1 VLAVTG
7 SPSIATSFIQGD
19 NLMKSLIKLSLLT
32 ILVSVT
38 GVPSAFSQASSSTA
52 ELRGQVTDSVGA
64 AVPNATVT
72 VTDTG
77 KGTSQ
82 TTTTNSEGVY
92 TFLNLLPS
100 TYELKVEAA
109 TAGFA
114 PISTRIELTVGQRA
128 NIPFKLSAGTITE
141 NVDIVAGAEVV
152 ETDRT
157 QQSSVV
163 DVGQIT
169 NLPISRRN
177 YLDYAL
183 LTPGVND
190 ADNISDASDFR
201 VAQTPQSGLSF
212 GGNNGRGNLIQVD
225 GGGSNTVS
233 GGVQTIIG
241 QEGVQEFQVLRNS
254 YNAEFGGASGGIVNI
269 VSKSGANRFSGSI
282 FGLFRDDKFDARNAF
297 DFNPNGKSP
306 FSRQQYG
313 GSLGGPINQD
323 KTFFF
328 TSIERFSQNETT
340 FVNLLNDPSVFGLT
354 ASQRSLWNVDDYCG
368 PLPSH
373 SKPVH

>member
-1 VLAVTG
+1 
-7 SPSIATSFIQGD
+7 
-19 NLMKSLIKLSLLT
+19 MKSLIKLSLLT
-32 ILVSVT
+32 VLLSVI

-72 VTDTG
+72 VTDIS
-77 KGTSQ
+77 KGASQ
-82 TTTTNSEGVY
+82 KTTTNSEGVY

-157 QQSSVV
+157 QQSSIV

-233 GGVQTIIG
+233 GGVQIIIG
-241 QEGVQEFQVLRNS
+241 QEGVQEFQ
-254 YNAEFGGASGGIVNI
+254 
-269 VSKSGANRFSGSI
+269 
-282 FGLFRDDKFDARNAF
+282 
-297 DFNPNGKSP
+297 
-306 FSRQQYG
+306 
-313 GSLGGPINQD
+313 
-323 KTFFF
+323 
-328 TSIERFSQNETT
+328 
-340 FVNLLNDPSVFGLT
+340 
-354 ASQRSLWNVDDYCG
+354 
-368 PLPSH
+368 
-373 SKPVH
+373 